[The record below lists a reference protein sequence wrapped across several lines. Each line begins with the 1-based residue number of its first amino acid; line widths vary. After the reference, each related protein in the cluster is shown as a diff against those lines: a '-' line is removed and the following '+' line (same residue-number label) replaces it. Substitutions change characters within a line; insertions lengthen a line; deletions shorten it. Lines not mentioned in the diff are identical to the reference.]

1 MSEFVAEPT
10 VAEFF
15 RSNADNRIIIGPLGS
30 GKSSACTVEALTR
43 AQGQQVGPKGI
54 RRTRGA
60 VIRNTYR
67 ELTDTT
73 KVTMDEWLP
82 PEITTWVE
90 SDMTYW
96 LKFNDVE
103 CEILLRALDR
113 PEDVKK
119 LLSLDLTW
127 AWINEAKEVPKSVFD
142 MLQGRVGR
150 FPSSKDGDRVTWCG
164 IWMDTNPP
172 DSDHWIY
179 RTFEEFDKID
189 IEDRPNFRVFHQPS
203 GLAPN
208 AENIAHLLG
217 GQRKPDGRP
226 LYYAKMMPG
235 KTKAWIDAFV
245 HGKYSF
251 VADGKPV
258 YPEYNDEVHTAKTE
272 LEWRK
277 GLTLYL
283 GMDFGLTPA
292 LVVAQRIPGLLQWQV
307 IDEVTSSDM
316 GAQQFAKHALTYLK
330 SRYPGAKYR
339 GWGDPSGDNRA
350 QTDETTPFT
359 VVQNAG
365 LPIDAAPTNDP
376 IRRREAVAGALTTLG
391 MTGQPTLIVSPRAK
405 MVRKGMNGGYHYAR
419 VQVSGEERFRDE
431 PVKNAY
437 SHPCEGLQYLMVGE
451 GMDHKA
457 LDQKR
462 GSDDDDDSER
472 VRAPKVKTAIG
483 RNGQRP
489 NTGRRMGPHGAR

>member
-1 MSEFVAEPT
+1 MSEFRAAHT

-30 GKSSACTVEALTR
+30 GKSSACTVELLQR
-43 AQGQQVGPKGI
+43 AQRQQVGPRGL
-54 RRTRGA
+54 RRTRFA

-82 PEITTWVE
+82 EEISTWVE

-96 LKFNDVE
+96 LRFNDVE

-119 LLSLDLTW
+119 LLSLDLTG

-164 IWMDTNPP
+164 VWMDSNPP

-189 IEDRPNFRVFHQPS
+189 PDDRCNFRVFHQPS
-203 GLAPN
+203 GLSPK
-208 AENIAHLLG
+208 AENIENLLG
-217 GQRKPDGRP
+217 GQRKADGRP

-235 KTKAWIDAFV
+235 KTQAWLDAFI

-251 VADGKPV
+251 VSDGRSV
-258 YPEYNDEVHTAKTE
+258 YPEYNDDIHAAKSF
-272 LEWRK
+272 LEWRR
-277 GLTLYL
+277 GLTIFL

-292 LVVAQRIPGLLQWQV
+292 LVIAQRIPGLLQWQV
-307 IDEVTSSDM
+307 LDEITSEDM
-316 GAQQFAKHALTYLK
+316 GAKRFAKHAAEYLK
-330 SRYPGAKYR
+330 STYPGARYR

-350 QTDETTPFT
+350 QTDESTPFQI
-359 VVQNAG
+359 VQAMG
-365 LPIDAAPTNDP
+365 LPIDPAPTNDP
-376 IRRREAVAGALTTLG
+376 IRRREAVAGQLSTLG
-391 MTGQPTLIVSPRAK
+391 MTGQPSLIISPKAKTL
-405 MVRKGMNGGYHYAR
+405 RKGMGGGYNYAR

-431 PVKNAY
+431 PVKNKY
-437 SHPCEGLQYLMVGE
+437 SHICEALQYLMVGE
-451 GMDHKA
+451 GMDYSA
-457 LDQKR
+457 LDQ
-462 GSDDDDDSER
+462 GTDEDDDDGPVR
-472 VRAPKVKTAIG
+472 VPKVHTAIG
-483 RNGQRP
+483 RS
-489 NTGRRMGPHGAR
+489 GRSPYGAR